1 MHKNLEWLP
10 QTYRKALKNFLKQI
24 KPYLKEIK
32 CLAIVG
38 SAARRE
44 DFIDGW
50 SDIDMLVITKN
61 REIIDEIKRIAE
73 KINETHSKTIR
84 GIGIISLW
92 IDVDIDVYK
101 WLGTGCEYYNITKN
115 FILLHGEDI
124 RKLLAEPSRKE
135 ILKSIIIF
143 TESLEKHLSKIKE
156 EMLEKISSHEIASIL
171 FPLLRFY
178 LCYKGH
184 PTASK
189 IEIINTIK
197 NKQLLTMKEIQI
209 IETIFQD
216 ILKGRSRIDPKLNR
230 EAKALIEKII
240 SKLSNITL
248 D

>member
-10 QTYRKALKNFLKQI
+10 QTYRKALNNFLKQI
-24 KPYLKEIK
+24 KPHLKEIK

-38 SAARRE
+38 SVARRE
-44 DFIDGW
+44 DFINGW
-50 SDIDMLVITKN
+50 SDIDILVITKN
-61 REIIDEIKRIAE
+61 REIIDEIRRIAE
-73 KINETHSKTIR
+73 KINETHPKTIR

-92 IDVDIDVYK
+92 IDVDVDVYK
-101 WLGTGCEYYNITKN
+101 WLGTGCEYYNLIKN

-124 RKLLAEPSRKE
+124 RKHLAKPSRKE

-143 TESLEKHLSKIKE
+143 TENLEKHLNKIKE
-156 EMLEKISSHEIASIL
+156 EKLEKISSHQIASIL

-178 LCYKGH
+178 LCYNGY

-197 NKQLLTMKEIQI
+197 NRQLLTMKEIQI

-216 ILKGRSRIDPKLNR
+216 VLKGKSRIDPKLNR